1 MPQVFFLVAD
11 LDKGIL
17 IMGFKAM
24 NLWNMDFD
32 FWELGAPFYLV
43 AIASTFLHPVSPPF
57 RTSSSR
63 PNCFSLDLVIIMS
76 SLSGGAVV
84 DLSFS

>member
-1 MPQVFFLVAD
+1 
-11 LDKGIL
+11 
-17 IMGFKAM
+17 MGFNAM

-76 SLSGGAVV
+76 SLSGGADV